1 MIKTELER
9 ELNIYIFFYLENFT
23 QFSIENKNYTDIDV
37 ILYNFRTNFSDIIDG
52 KHSILIYQRYQYTSL
67 FVTVWAWVTRYNTNR
82 VKIRAKFKFPST
94 SFTREASIP
103 SLPRLIKRDVR
114 NRVNFLAYN

>member
-67 FVTVWAWVTRYNTNR
+67 FVTV
-82 VKIRAKFKFPST
+82 
-94 SFTREASIP
+94 
-103 SLPRLIKRDVR
+103 
-114 NRVNFLAYN
+114 